1 LALLKSF
8 LWLITAVS
16 IVLSK
21 FTLEKPRFKPN
32 QIDALKSY
40 CGEFMDFGI
49 KNPVMGHSSHIDE
62 KSLAWGSVD
71 ADILAYLSDVS
82 KLEQFA
88 DMAQNADQLAQ
99 YLDPFLENASKY
111 LEAMQ
116 KLADGQ
122 VTWTELRK
130 QFSSKVAN
138 AIAKIRKLNAE
149 FDAEM
154 QKVDAQDRADLLRIE
169 QKRKNALT
177 EIATQLHQDLQA
189 ELWRHENKM
198 SSIESRHQVSEQRQ
212 TIQSGLRARRQELL
226 ARARYGSRALNPHQE
241 QPETIPVSVAAS
253 TTPASSVSASGTV
266 RGFGNWWTN
275 FWDGLGNR

>member
-1 LALLKSF
+1 
-8 LWLITAVS
+8 
-16 IVLSK
+16 
-21 FTLEKPRFKPN
+21 
-32 QIDALKSY
+32 
-40 CGEFMDFGI
+40 MDFGI

>member
-1 LALLKSF
+1 
-8 LWLITAVS
+8 
-16 IVLSK
+16 
-21 FTLEKPRFKPN
+21 
-32 QIDALKSY
+32 
-40 CGEFMDFGI
+40 MDFGI
-49 KNPVMGHSSHIDE
+49 KNPAMGHSSHIDE
-62 KSLAWGSVD
+62 KALAWGSVD

-130 QFSSKVAN
+130 QFGSKVAN

-177 EIATQLHQDLQA
+177 EIAAQLHQDLQA
-189 ELWRHENKM
+189 ELWRHENKI

-212 TIQSGLRARRQELL
+212 TIQEGLRARRQELL

-241 QPETIPVSVAAS
+241 QPETIPVSVASSGA
-253 TTPASSVSASGTV
+253 PASSVSASGTV

-275 FWDGLGNR
+275 FWDGLGKR

>member
-1 LALLKSF
+1 
-8 LWLITAVS
+8 
-16 IVLSK
+16 
-21 FTLEKPRFKPN
+21 
-32 QIDALKSY
+32 
-40 CGEFMDFGI
+40 MDFGI
-49 KNPVMGHSSHIDE
+49 SNPAMGHSSHIDE
-62 KSLAWGSVD
+62 KALAWSGVD

-99 YLDPFLENASKY
+99 YLDPFLENAKTY
-111 LEAMQ
+111 FEAMQ

-130 QFSSKVAN
+130 QFGSKVAN
-138 AIAKIRKLNAE
+138 AIAKIRKLNGE

-154 QKVDAQDRADLLRIE
+154 QKIDAQDRADLLRIE

-177 EIATQLHQDLQA
+177 LIAAQLHQDLQG

-198 SSIESRHQVSEQRQ
+198 SSILSRHQVSEQRQ
-212 TIQSGLRARRQELL
+212 TIQEGLRARRQELL
-226 ARARYGSRALNPHQE
+226 ARARHGSRALNPNLE
-241 QPETIPVSVAAS
+241 QPETIPVSVADS

-275 FWDGLGNR
+275 FWNGLGNR

>member
-1 LALLKSF
+1 
-8 LWLITAVS
+8 
-16 IVLSK
+16 
-21 FTLEKPRFKPN
+21 
-32 QIDALKSY
+32 
-40 CGEFMDFGI
+40 MDFGI
-49 KNPVMGHSSHIDE
+49 KNPAMGHSSHVDE
-62 KSLAWGSVD
+62 KALAWGSVD

-130 QFSSKVAN
+130 QFGSKVAN

-149 FDAEM
+149 FDADM
-154 QKVDAQDRADLLRIE
+154 QKVDALDRADLLRIE

-189 ELWRHENKM
+189 ELWRHENKI

-212 TIQSGLRARRQELL
+212 TIQEGLRARRQELL

-241 QPETIPVSVAAS
+241 QPETIPVSVASS

-275 FWDGLGNR
+275 FWDGLGKR

>member
-1 LALLKSF
+1 
-8 LWLITAVS
+8 
-16 IVLSK
+16 
-21 FTLEKPRFKPN
+21 
-32 QIDALKSY
+32 
-40 CGEFMDFGI
+40 
-49 KNPVMGHSSHIDE
+49 
-62 KSLAWGSVD
+62 
-71 ADILAYLSDVS
+71 
-82 KLEQFA
+82 
-88 DMAQNADQLAQ
+88 
-99 YLDPFLENASKY
+99 
-111 LEAMQ
+111 MQ

-130 QFSSKVAN
+130 QFGSKVAN

-189 ELWRHENKM
+189 ELWRHENKI

-212 TIQSGLRARRQELL
+212 TIQEGLRARRQELL

-241 QPETIPVSVAAS
+241 QPETIPVSVASSGA
-253 TTPASSVSASGTV
+253 PASSVSASGTV

-275 FWDGLGNR
+275 FWDGLGKR

>member
-1 LALLKSF
+1 
-8 LWLITAVS
+8 
-16 IVLSK
+16 
-21 FTLEKPRFKPN
+21 
-32 QIDALKSY
+32 
-40 CGEFMDFGI
+40 MDFGI
-49 KNPVMGHSSHIDE
+49 KNPAMGHSSHIDE
-62 KSLAWGSVD
+62 KALAWGSVD

-130 QFSSKVAN
+130 QFGSKVAN

-189 ELWRHENKM
+189 ELWRHENKI

-212 TIQSGLRARRQELL
+212 TIQEGLRARRQELL

-241 QPETIPVSVAAS
+241 QPETIPVSVASSGA
-253 TTPASSVSASGTV
+253 PASSVSASGTV

>member
-1 LALLKSF
+1 
-8 LWLITAVS
+8 
-16 IVLSK
+16 
-21 FTLEKPRFKPN
+21 
-32 QIDALKSY
+32 
-40 CGEFMDFGI
+40 MDFGI
-49 KNPVMGHSSHIDE
+49 KNPAMGHSSHVDE
-62 KSLAWGSVD
+62 KALAWGSVD

-130 QFSSKVAN
+130 QFGSKVAN

-189 ELWRHENKM
+189 ELWRHENKI

-212 TIQSGLRARRQELL
+212 TIQEGLRARRQELL

-241 QPETIPVSVAAS
+241 QPETIPVSVASSGA
-253 TTPASSVSASGTV
+253 PASSVSASGTV

-275 FWDGLGNR
+275 FWDGLGKR